1 MFINRVDLSKLSD
14 VVNNDV
20 KKYVYNTKI
29 KGIEDK
35 VPDITNLATNSTLNN
50 KTNEI
55 KNKWS
60 SITNLNT
67 TAAFTTVDN
76 KIHNVSGLVKKSRLW
91 CKNIRNRK

>member
-1 MFINRVDLSKLSD
+1 MRRNLHNLESKANINQMFINRVDLSKLSD

-55 KNKWS
+55 KNK
-60 SITNLNT
+60 
-67 TAAFTTVDN
+67 
-76 KIHNVSGLVKKSRLW
+76 
-91 CKNIRNRK
+91 

>member
-35 VPDITNLATNSTLNN
+35 VPDITNLATNCTLNN

-55 KNKWS
+55 KNK
-60 SITNLNT
+60 
-67 TAAFTTVDN
+67 
-76 KIHNVSGLVKKSRLW
+76 
-91 CKNIRNRK
+91 

>member
-1 MFINRVDLSKLSD
+1 MRRNLHNLESKANINQMFINRVDLSKLSD

-20 KKYVYNTKI
+20 KIYVYNTKI

-55 KNKWS
+55 KNK
-60 SITNLNT
+60 
-67 TAAFTTVDN
+67 
-76 KIHNVSGLVKKSRLW
+76 
-91 CKNIRNRK
+91 

>member
-1 MFINRVDLSKLSD
+1 MRRNLHNLESKANINQMFINRVDLSELSD

-55 KNKWS
+55 KNK
-60 SITNLNT
+60 
-67 TAAFTTVDN
+67 
-76 KIHNVSGLVKKSRLW
+76 
-91 CKNIRNRK
+91 